1 MITSAEEYNALLYK
15 IQDQNAPSL
24 AVLLPSDEKIYSID
38 LDSRTIEAPEY
49 ISVEAD
55 HMAETIWF
63 KCARYYDNIDLSNT
77 VCLVEYIN
85 ADGTPYI
92 WAVPFYDV
100 VSLSAH
106 DPDTG
111 IEEPQMLFPWV
122 IEQSATRTPGDIKFS
137 MRFYKLDDSGTYLV
151 YNLNLLPNQTT
162 VLKGIDSDVNAGHVV
177 EYDDEGRPIRSTN
190 AFLGTEA
197 TNTLAIYAE
206 TVLQHLKD
214 ASDIGVYWI
223 KL

>member
-24 AVLLPSDEKIYSID
+24 AVLLPSDEKIYEID
-38 LDSRTIEAPEY
+38 LNTRKIEAPEY

-77 VCLVEYIN
+77 VCLIEYIN
-85 ADGTPYI
+85 ANGTPYI

-100 VSLSAH
+100 DTLSSH

-122 IEQSATRTPGDIKFS
+122 IEQSATKTPGDIKFA
-137 MRFYKLDDSGTYLV
+137 MRFYKLDDSGTELV
-151 YNLNLLPNQTT
+151 YNLNLLPNTT
-162 VLKGIDSDVNAGHVV
+162 TILKGIDSDVNSGQVI
-177 EYDDEGRPIRSTN
+177 EYDENGNLVDSKN

-197 TNTLAIYAE
+197 TNTLALYAE
-206 TVLQHLKD
+206 TVLEYLKR

>member
-24 AVLLPSDEKIYSID
+24 AVLLPSDEKIYTVD
-38 LDSRTIEAPEY
+38 LETRKIEAPEY

-63 KCARYYDNIDLSNT
+63 KCARFYDNIDLSNT
-77 VCLVEYIN
+77 VCLIEYIN
-85 ADGTPYI
+85 AEGTPYL

-100 VSLSAH
+100 TTLSSQ
-106 DPDTG
+106 DPDLG
-111 IEEPQMLFPWV
+111 IDEPMMLFPWV
-122 IEQSATRTPGDIKFS
+122 IENSATRTPGDIKFS
-137 MRFYKLDDSGTYLV
+137 IRFYKLDSSGKILD
-151 YNLNLLPNQTT
+151 YNLNLLPSQTT
-162 VLKGIDSDVNAGHVV
+162 VLKGIDSDVNAGHVI
-177 EYDDEGRPIRSTN
+177 EYDSEGNIVDSHN
-190 AFLGTEA
+190 AFIGKEA
-197 TNTLAIYAE
+197 TNTLALYAE
-206 TVLQHLKD
+206 SVLEYLKK